1 MYMQPHMYMHDCM
14 YMSGGMQ
21 VPDRPWFP
29 MIPNQNARH
38 MGSRMINTLN

>member
-1 MYMQPHMYMHDCM
+1 M

-29 MIPNQNARH
+29 MIPDQNASY
-38 MGSRMINTLN
+38 GLADD